1 MKKIAIDCRMINSS
15 GIGTYLKGI
24 LPYLL
29 GTNNK
34 FLIIGNKEELQ
45 KFLKYEN
52 VEFQECN
59 IKIFSIKELINFPI
73 EQINKCDIFYTP
85 NFNIPLGI
93 KIPIYLTIHDI
104 IFLDMPEL
112 TSKIG
117 YYLRK
122 FYYKLAY
129 SKATKIFTVSNFSK
143 KRIQYFLGTQKEIIV
158 TYNGISDYILKDS
171 NENYIKKDYL
181 IFVGNIKKH
190 KGLKILLKAF
200 ELLKRDGSNLKLMI
214 VGNQKNFRT
223 KDKEVINLLE
233 NQKLNKDIIFTGYVE
248 NNELKKLIAEAKIL
262 IQPSLYEGF
271 GIPPLEA
278 LALGTNAIV
287 SDIEVFKEIYSDLP
301 VTFFRVNDEIDLKE
315 KITNESDIQ
324 KKFKEF
330 FNEYTYKQC
339 GEVIKNYLL
348 R

>member
-29 GTNNK
+29 ESNNK

-45 KFLKYEN
+45 EFLKYKN

-190 KGLKILLKAF
+190 KGLKTLLKAF
-200 ELLKRDGSNLKLMI
+200 ELLKKDGSNLKLMI

-233 NQKLNKDIIFTGYVE
+233 NQNLNKDIIFTGYVKDE
-248 NNELKKLIAEAKIL
+248 ELKKLIAEAKIL

-287 SDIEVFKEIYSDLP
+287 SDIEVFKEIYNDLP
-301 VTFFRVNDEIDLKE
+301 VTFFRVNDEIDLKK
-315 KITNESDIQ
+315 KIQDMDKINLKETSIKYDYKNVY
-324 KKFKEF
+324 KKIIL
-330 FNEYTYKQC
+330 C
-339 GEVIKNYLL
+339 L
-348 R
+348 REDL